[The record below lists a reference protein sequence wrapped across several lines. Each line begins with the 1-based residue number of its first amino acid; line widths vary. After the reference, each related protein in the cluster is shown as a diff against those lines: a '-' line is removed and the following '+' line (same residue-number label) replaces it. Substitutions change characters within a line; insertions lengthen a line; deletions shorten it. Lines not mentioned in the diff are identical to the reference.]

1 MSVQSANNSLNG
13 FRTIKHSPLEE
24 YLNKQ
29 ANTTIAPSDT
39 EALVKN
45 SGDITKKL
53 AKGNKIKTTSGSGS
67 STDDSTSTDD
77 GNNYGYGQDYSEA
90 GNNSIFDTGVQEDE
104 TPEYISNEDL
114 GEPTDVSSDSRLK
127 DTAPAFD
134 LVEAMARLN
143 AYDFTYTPEAQ
154 AMNDPTCSIDDDE
167 HIGILAQELKANPI
181 TESTVKQ
188 IGDYLAV
195 DTKELTMVNTA
206 VLTSICKKLQELE
219 QKIGE

>member
-1 MSVQSANNSLNG
+1 M
-13 FRTIKHSPLEE
+13 
-24 YLNKQ
+24 
-29 ANTTIAPSDT
+29 
-39 EALVKN
+39 KN
-45 SGDITKKL
+45 L
-53 AKGNKIKTTSGSGS
+53 
-67 STDDSTSTDD
+67 
-77 GNNYGYGQDYSEA
+77 
-90 GNNSIFDTGVQEDE
+90 
-104 TPEYISNEDL
+104 ISNEDL

>member
-13 FRTIKHSPLEE
+13 FRTIKHSPLEQ

-29 ANTTIAPSDT
+29 ANTTVAPSNT
-39 EALVKN
+39 EALMKN
-45 SGDITKKL
+45 SGEITKKL
-53 AKGNKIKTTSGSGS
+53 AKGNKIKASSGSGS
-67 STDDSTSTDD
+67 TSTDSTED
-77 GNNYGYGQDYSEA
+77 DSNNYGYEQDYSEA
-90 GNNSIFDTGVQEDE
+90 GNESIFDTGVQEDE

-127 DTAPAFD
+127 NTEPAFD

-167 HIGILAQELKANPI
+167 HIGMLAQELKANPI